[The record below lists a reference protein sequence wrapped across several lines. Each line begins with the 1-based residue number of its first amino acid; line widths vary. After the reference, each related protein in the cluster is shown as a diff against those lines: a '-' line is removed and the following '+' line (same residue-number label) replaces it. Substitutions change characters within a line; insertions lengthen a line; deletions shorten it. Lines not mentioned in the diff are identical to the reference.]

1 MKFQLDE
8 ARAAEVG
15 FAERF
20 PVEDD
25 HSAMLAIDQAIA
37 GDDDIVITG
46 PEGPSPGTD
55 TEVTE
60 MAVDLLADGDGKI
73 DGFRILVRLPGG
85 LFWRASEIQRV
96 PWGGQDTLAVL
107 RVAVAAANGLLDA
120 SEV

>member
-8 ARAAEVG
+8 AWAAKVG

-37 GDDDIVITG
+37 GDDDDIVITG
-46 PEGPSPGTD
+46 PEGPFPSTD
-55 TEVTE
+55 VQVTE
-60 MAVDLLADGDGKI
+60 MAVDLLADGDGNI

-85 LFWRASEIQRV
+85 LFWRAGEIQRV

-107 RVAVAAANGLLDA
+107 RVAVAAANVLLDA
-120 SEV
+120 T